1 MISAVVLAK
10 NEKENIK
17 ECLESLKWCD
27 EIIVIDDESEDKTCE
42 IAKKSG
48 AKVFTRTL
56 NLDYAA
62 QRNYGLQKAQG
73 DWVLFVDADERVD
86 EDLMGE
92 IKEAVEDPNFSG
104 YFVKRTDFMFGRWLN
119 HGETSDIRLLRLAR
133 KGTGEWVRPVHEVWK
148 IAGTIG
154 NLENPL
160 LHYPHPSVTEFLG
173 KINLY
178 TTLDAQEFY
187 KQGAPKTHRVG
198 TASII
203 FYPVGKFLRN
213 YFLKLGFLD
222 GTAGFMMAMMMSF
235 HSFLT
240 RGKLWLLVKNRPQ

>member
-1 MISAVVLAK
+1 MISAVVLTK
-10 NEKENIK
+10 NEEENIG

-27 EIIVIDDESEDKTCE
+27 EIIVIDDESGDKTCQ
-42 IAKKSG
+42 IAKKLQ
-48 AKVFTRTL
+48 AKVFTRAL

-86 EDLMGE
+86 EDLRAE

-119 HGETSDIRLLRLAR
+119 HGETADVRLLRLAR

-148 IAGTIG
+148 ITGTTG
-154 NLENPL
+154 YLETPL
-160 LHYPHPSVTEFLG
+160 LHYPHPQVAEFLG

-187 KQGAPKTHRVG
+187 KQGIRRVG

-240 RGKLWLLVKNRPQ
+240 RGKLWLLEKSRQR

>member
-10 NEKENIK
+10 NEEENIG
-17 ECLESLKWCD
+17 ECLEILKWCD
-27 EIIVIDDESEDKTCE
+27 EIIVIDDESGDKTCE
-42 IAKKSG
+42 IAEKLQ
-48 AKVFTRTL
+48 AKVFTRAL

-86 EDLMGE
+86 EDLRAE

-104 YFVKRTDFMFGRWLN
+104 YFVKRTDFIFGRWLN
-119 HGETSDIRLLRLAR
+119 HGETADVRLLRLAR

-148 IAGTIG
+148 ITG
-154 NLENPL
+154 NVGYLETPL
-160 LHYPHPSVTEFLG
+160 LHYPHPQVAEFLG

-187 KQGAPKTHRVG
+187 KQGSRRVG

-240 RGKLWLLVKNRPQ
+240 RGKLWLLQKSRQR